1 MPDDEKRSSTHEATE
16 PSAAGQGHVHHPGGS
31 AEQADLPPAGAGYL
45 DGCIYVSRPSG
56 ADPRLAELREIGLD
70 RRWLAVARTIGVD
83 SFLAAWKVLDEFTDE
98 TGETRMC
105 IHRFREWRRV
115 QRNREIRRLDQ
126 EGYSSREIRTEIQRR
141 FRESLSKRH
150 IDRIIAAGKIAA

>member
-1 MPDDEKRSSTHEATE
+1 LE
-16 PSAAGQGHVHHPGGS
+16 
-31 AEQADLPPAGAGYL
+31 
-45 DGCIYVSRPSG
+45 
-56 ADPRLAELREIGLD
+56 ELREIGLD

-126 EGYSSREIRTEIQRR
+126 AGYSSHEIRTEIQRLY
-141 FRESLSKRH
+141 RESLSKRH